1 MKFLDTLFLILIVL
15 KLFGLI
21 AISWW
26 WVFTPLLI
34 ALGASI
40 LVAIMVRK

>member
-1 MKFLDTLFLILIVL
+1 MKLLDTLFVILLVL

-34 ALGASI
+34 AIGATVI
-40 LVAIMVRK
+40 LYLFLKS